1 MTDPQQSPVRRAI
14 ILAAGLGSRLVT
26 GEEIPKPLKPVA
38 GVPLL
43 VRILRTLQGS
53 GITQAVIVIGY
64 RGEQLKRALQAEKSL
79 SLELHFVTNEAWDRG
94 ANGVSLIA
102 AREWLDEDCILSM
115 ADHLYSPEIVR
126 CLQEAELAG
135 GCALAVDR
143 DIPGCFDLDDA
154 TKVKLDGNRIT
165 GISKDLE
172 IYDAL
177 DTGVFRV
184 NKLLG
189 DSLVEVYQRRGDASL
204 SDGVR
209 ALSATGRFFVV
220 DVGRARWIDV
230 DTPEAHR
237 QAEAMLRVW
246 GDELGDDPH
255 PAPTLD
261 PQAIEQFAPTWVRAA
276 RPYDDE
282 HLAAAGDLGAVRL
295 MANESPWSPSE
306 KVREAILAAIPRLN
320 EYPGDARSLREKLG
334 ARDDVAPEGV
344 VLGAGATELVDLV
357 VRTFVAPGEEVLI
370 SVPTFSMYE
379 ARARLCGGVPVL
391 VPLSAG
397 GLEVPTLLR
406 AVTERTKVIFLCT
419 PNNPTGHQLED
430 AALRRI
436 LRLGIPTVID
446 EAYVDLAGDARPSF
460 GGFSEF
466 PNAIVLRTMSKAF
479 GLAGVRLGWALTHP
493 AVARLLSRAK
503 LPWSVDALALA
514 AAEAAL
520 DDGPEQARRVEALRE
535 GRLWLEAE
543 LAKVRGVRV
552 VRGEANFVLCDVAE
566 TGLTSDAIVARLLE
580 RGVMIRSLVV
590 HHMDQRH
597 VRISVGTP
605 EANATC
611 VRALVDAIG

>member
-1 MTDPQQSPVRRAI
+1 MSDPKLPVRRAI

-43 VRILRTLQGS
+43 VRILRTLEGA
-53 GITQAVIVIGY
+53 GIQQAVIVVGY
-64 RGEQLKRALQAEKSL
+64 RGDQLRRALIAEPSI
-79 SLELHFVTNEAWDRG
+79 SLELHFVVNEAWDRG
-94 ANGVSLIA
+94 ANGVSLIC
-102 AREWLDEDCILSM
+102 AREYLDEDCILSM

-126 CLQEAELAG
+126 RLQEAELDGA
-135 GCALAVDR
+135 CALAVDR
-143 DIPGCFDLDDA
+143 DIPGCFDIDDA

-165 GISKDLE
+165 GIAKDLE
-172 IYDAL
+172 IYDAI

-209 ALSATGRFFVV
+209 ALSATGRFVVV
-220 DVGRARWIDV
+220 DAGKARWIDV

-255 PAPTLD
+255 PAPILD
-261 PQAIEQFAPTWVRAA
+261 PQALEQFAPTWVRAA
-276 RPYDDE
+276 KPYDEE
-282 HLAAAGDLGAVRL
+282 HLAAASDLGAVRL
-295 MANESPWSPSE
+295 MANESPFAPSE
-306 KVREAILAAIPRLN
+306 RVRAAIVAAAANLH
-320 EYPGDARSLREKLG
+320 EYPGDARLLREKLG
-334 ARDDVAPEGV
+334 AREGLLPEHV
-344 VLGAGATELVDLV
+344 LLGAGATELVDLV

-379 ARARLCGGVPVL
+379 ARARVVGGVPVL

-397 GLEVPTLLR
+397 GLEVPALLQ

-419 PNNPTGHQLED
+419 PNNPTGHELSD

-446 EAYVDLAGDARPSF
+446 EAYVDLAGATSHANLL
-460 GGFSEF
+460 SEF
-466 PNAIVLRTMSKAF
+466 PNLVVLRTMSKAF
-479 GLAGVRLGWALTHP
+479 GLAGIRLGWALTHP

-503 LPWSVDALALA
+503 LPWAVDSLTLA

-520 DDGPEQARRVEALRE
+520 DDGPEYERRIATLRA
-535 GRLWLEAE
+535 GREWLEAE
-543 LAKVRGVRV
+543 LPKVRGVRV
-552 VRGEANFVLCDVAE
+552 VRGAANFVLCDVGD
-566 TGLTSDAIVARLLE
+566 TGLTSDAVVSKMLE

-590 HHMDQRH
+590 HHMDRRH
-597 VRISVGTP
+597 LRISVGTP
-605 EANATC
+605 EQNAAC
-611 VRALVDAIG
+611 VAALVAVVA